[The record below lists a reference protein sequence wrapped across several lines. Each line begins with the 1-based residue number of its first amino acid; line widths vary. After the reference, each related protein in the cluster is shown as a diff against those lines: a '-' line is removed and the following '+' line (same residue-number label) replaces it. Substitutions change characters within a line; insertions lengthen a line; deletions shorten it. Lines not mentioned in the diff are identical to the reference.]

1 MRKSSSFARLP
12 SELSLAVAA
21 KRKKAPNSLALS
33 NSQASLHSASR
44 AKHSMSLAPI
54 QEQLFSREDI

>member
-12 SELSLAVAA
+12 SELSLAAAA

-33 NSQASLHSASR
+33 NSQASLHSESR

-54 QEQLFSREDI
+54 QE